1 MRLGAMPF
9 AHRASGFGA
18 APIEV
23 AQADRP
29 QAAGP
34 ADIGQ
39 HRLRRQLA
47 ASMWAERP
55 HWRALGD
62 RQLLDLAAIDRTTA
76 GKHHEVDTGLEQ
88 CVEQRQTPSDV
99 VPVIPGRIG
108 HRFGDI
114 GESGEVAGTPLVALR
129 ERSAEG
135 VPIME
140 ATNGEPN
147 RSKSRWPSRQI
158 VKCNRAPLGY
168 NDGTP
173 GFGRHR

>member
-18 APIEV
+18 TPIEV

-34 ADIGQ
+34 TDIGH
-39 HRLRRQLA
+39 HRLYRQLA

-62 RQLLDLAAIDRTTA
+62 RQLLDLAAIDPTTA
-76 GKHHEVDTGLEQ
+76 GKHHEVDTSLEQ
-88 CVEQRQTPSDV
+88 CVEQRQTSSDV
-99 VPVIPGRIG
+99 VPVIPGLIG

-114 GESGEVAGTPLVALR
+114 GESDEVAGTPLVALR
-129 ERSAEG
+129 ERS

-140 ATNGEPN
+140 ATNGERN

-158 VKCNRAPLGY
+158 VKCNRGPHGY